1 MGGSHQRKCS
11 ACSFCG
17 LFKVRKP
24 RRTGDDASDDDD
36 GMSARK
42 TLPFDDDKGPFVS
55 VKADPLVDVKADAFI
70 AKFHAA
76 ARIAESEREAPQQA
90 AGKAG
95 PFDSVKPDP
104 LVDSKADAFI
114 AKFHAALIAESER
127 EAPQQA
133 AGKAG

>member
-1 MGGSHQRKCS
+1 MGGTQQRKCS
-11 ACSFCG
+11 AFSFCG

-42 TLPFDDDKGPFVS
+42 TLPFDDD
-55 VKADPLVDVKADAFI
+55 
-70 AKFHAA
+70 
-76 ARIAESEREAPQQA
+76 E
-90 AGKAG
+90 G
-95 PFDSVKPDP
+95 PFDSVKTVDP

-114 AKFHAALIAESER
+114 AKFHGKAARIAESER
-127 EAPQQA
+127 EDPQQA

>member
-1 MGGSHQRKCS
+1 MGGSQQRKCS
-11 ACSFCG
+11 AFSFCG

-42 TLPFDDDKGPFVS
+42 TLPFDDDDKG
-55 VKADPLVDVKADAFI
+55 
-70 AKFHAA
+70 H
-76 ARIAESEREAPQQA
+76 
-90 AGKAG
+90 

-127 EAPQQA
+127 EVPQQA